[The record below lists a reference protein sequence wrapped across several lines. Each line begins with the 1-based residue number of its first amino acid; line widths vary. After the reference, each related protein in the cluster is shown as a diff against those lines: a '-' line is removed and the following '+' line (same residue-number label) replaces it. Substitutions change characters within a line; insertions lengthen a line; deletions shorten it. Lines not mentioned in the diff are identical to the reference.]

1 MKKIEIVEY
10 ECLKGTNAE
19 DIANLKI
26 VTKSQYK
33 GSVVKYRET
42 KGNKIYF
49 EVITKV
55 KNNEIP
61 KDFLKDN

>member
-10 ECLKGTNAE
+10 ECLKGTTAE
-19 DIANLKI
+19 DISNLKMI
-26 VTKSQYK
+26 TKEQHK
-33 GSVVKYRET
+33 GSVVKYKET

-49 EVITKV
+49 EFITKV
-55 KNNEIP
+55 KKNEIP

>member
-33 GSVVKYRET
+33 GSVVKYKET

-55 KNNEIP
+55 KKNEIP